1 MIAPIPFIDLKAQRA
16 RIADKIDAAVK
27 RVLEHGAYIMGPE
40 VRALEEQLAA
50 FAGTRHAIAC
60 ANGTDALLIPLM
72 AKDIGRGDAVFLPA
86 FTFTATAEVAA
97 LIGATPVFVD
107 VDPISF
113 NMSPPS
119 LEAAIAD
126 TLEGDLRPAAVIP
139 VDLFGQPA
147 DYPVINAIADKHGL
161 LVLEDAAQSFGA
173 RLGNTRTCAL
183 AEVASTS
190 FFPAKPLGCYGD
202 GGALF
207 TDDDGLADLCR
218 SIRQHGQGGHKYDI
232 DRLGLNSRMD
242 TMQAAILIEKLAI
255 FDDEIERRQAIA
267 ERYDK
272 GLADVAVTPAVASD
286 KTSTWAQYTIQI
298 DDRDALAAALKAQ
311 GIPTAIYYPRTLK
324 AQRAYCDYPVAP
336 GGIPVSERLSE
347 RVLSLPMHPYLDEAT
362 QARIIAAVR
371 AATGS

>member
-86 FTFTATAEVAA
+86 FTFTATAEVVA
-97 LIGATPVFVD
+97 LIGAAPVFVD
-107 VDPISF
+107 VDPVSF
-113 NMSPPS
+113 NMSPTS

-126 TLEGDLRPAAVIP
+126 TSEGDLRPAAVIP

-267 ERYDK
+267 ERYEK